1 MVHSLSGLA
10 WWCSLSAA
18 DVIPDYLWVEERALH
33 AQLLSLST
41 EGGHNVSPGTDKV
54 LKETK
59 HTRIQALV
67 YDILP
72 PTAAIIDYAIVL
84 GNLPPPPPPHTH
96 TPSGLTRL
104 MVTCLLRCYVV
115 STTLI
120 NTQTPST
127 GLTLTL

>member
-1 MVHSLSGLA
+1 MVPSLSGLA

-54 LKETK
+54 LKEIK

-72 PTAAIIDYAIVL
+72 ATAAVIDHATIL
-84 GNLPPPPPPHTH
+84 GNLPPHP
-96 TPSGLTRL
+96 PSGLTRL
-104 MVTCLLRCYVV
+104 MVMCVLGCYVV
-115 STTLI
+115 SITLI